1 MVKQNCWEETMNS
14 ENPLKDRNNLERVKI
29 SVDNFKANRKVLK
42 SGKTFGQ
49 IQSAF
54 IYRHHNEHRVWLY
67 VPKQKNIPCST
78 GLHWCNK
85 VYSHKSGRVARKS
98 YRWLLECGRE

>member
-1 MVKQNCWEETMNS
+1 MNS

-29 SVDNFKANRKVLK
+29 SVDNFKANRKIFNRQNQEATLK

-54 IYRHHNEHRVWLY
+54 IYRHHNEHRV
-67 VPKQKNIPCST
+67 
-78 GLHWCNK
+78 
-85 VYSHKSGRVARKS
+85 
-98 YRWLLECGRE
+98 